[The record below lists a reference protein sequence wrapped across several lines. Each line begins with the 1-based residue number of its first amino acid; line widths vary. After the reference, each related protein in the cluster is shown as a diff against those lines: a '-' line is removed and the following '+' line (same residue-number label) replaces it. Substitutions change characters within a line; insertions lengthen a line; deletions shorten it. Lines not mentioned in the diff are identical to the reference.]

1 MPISR
6 HLFNHPEIPMKSLF
20 KFLWT
25 LCAMV
30 AVSAATA
37 ASERGTAGEAMA
49 MTKKA
54 IALYKA
60 EGAEKAFAQFNRA
73 DGPFR
78 DRDLYIFVYDKSGT
92 VLAIGS
98 NPKLIGKNLIEMKDV
113 DGVPIIKRF
122 VELAFGGP
130 GKGWVDYKWP
140 NPVTK
145 VVEPKSSYIERVGD
159 VLIGCGIY
167 K

>member
-1 MPISR
+1 
-6 HLFNHPEIPMKSLF
+6 MKRF
-20 KFLWT
+20 FQFLWA
-25 LCAMV
+25 LCAV
-30 AVSAATA
+30 AVFSASASAA
-37 ASERGTAGEAMA
+37 ERGTADEAMA

-54 IALYKA
+54 VALYKA
-60 EGAEKAFAQFNRA
+60 QGAEKAFAEFNRP

-122 VELAFGGP
+122 VELAFGGA

-140 NPVTK
+140 NPVSK

-159 VLIGCGIY
+159 VIVGCGIY